1 MPRTPRPG
9 SVSPLG
15 LKMPI
20 VPHVPAEALVGFLFW
35 ALIASQMG
43 ITLWQL
49 FMAILMW
56 RAARVD
62 HDPATFGL
70 FFVNL
75 IQLPE
80 FAWFVAILIEL
91 NKLSQTD
98 HIMAILIVGTTI
110 DLFYALAIVFLSWHL
125 WGIGERLSRWF
136 EENPKSG

>member
-1 MPRTPRPG
+1 MPT
-9 SVSPLG
+9 
-15 LKMPI
+15 
-20 VPHVPAEALVGFLFW
+20 VPAIPTETLVSFLFW
-35 ALIASQMG
+35 TLIASQMG

-70 FFVNL
+70 FFINL

-80 FAWFVAILIEL
+80 FAWFVVILIEL
-91 NKLSQTD
+91 NKLNRTD
-98 HIMAILIVGTTI
+98 YLIAILVVGTAI

-136 EENPKSG
+136 EENPRNG